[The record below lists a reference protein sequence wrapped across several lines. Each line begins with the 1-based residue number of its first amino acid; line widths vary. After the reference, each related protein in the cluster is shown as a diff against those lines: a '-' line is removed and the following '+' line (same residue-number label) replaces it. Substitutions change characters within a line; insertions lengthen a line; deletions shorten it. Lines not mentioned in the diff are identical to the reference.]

1 MTTSSSGNPAGGAA
15 PSVDAGACGHEDA
28 ARAAWQT
35 VETAL
40 PGLRALQRAALGIYG
55 RLEPD
60 RALVWTVEE
69 LGELAQAVRR
79 GEGRARLEEE
89 LGQLTAWMLCLAN
102 ILDVDLAAAVGVG
115 RPGRDRASARQV
127 RDAQALPG
135 RWVSHDQDRL
145 AERPDGAGIR
155 ALL

>member
-1 MTTSSSGNPAGGAA
+1 MVDRVTGVARRDGERLTTALRCSEANADLVVWRFLLEACQ
-15 PSVDAGACGHEDA
+15 ACGHESA
-28 ARAAWQT
+28 ARAVWQT

-40 PGLRALQRAALGIYG
+40 PGLRDLQHAALRIYG

-102 ILDVDLAAAVGVG
+102 ILDVDLAAAVG
-115 RPGRDRASARQV
+115 AAV
-127 RDAQALPG
+127 REE
-135 RWVSHDQDRL
+135 
-145 AERPDGAGIR
+145 AERQLAKHGELKPYQAGG
-155 ALL
+155 